1 VYCDGSV
8 SNSILTDVFTSRTGE
23 QYVGRVMVLVPAH
36 DIGLITQTRG
46 AMITPRRTPAST
58 EAETFAIRTALNL
71 CHSRA
76 FAGHTIYSDC
86 RGAVEQFPEHPVEW
100 RSRQELRLPNDFF
113 DKVLRRAAYLRSSSG
128 KVARRKPATPHQV
141 EALSCSTLLVGSSA
155 SARARSG
162 RGSVGMLRPIQEH
175 LAPDLDVV
183 ELEVVR
189 NEGSSTVP
197 HNAGSGPSGCRC
209 DQDRPGS
216 AAAER
221 LSLARVEV
229 IGLSAGQPCTERRQ
243 PTSSVTMTDRVW
255 GQRRSC
261 RGQRRRDGIPKRIKC
276 SKRRG

>member
-141 EALSCSTLLVGSSA
+141 EAFELFNA
-155 SARARSG
+155 SR
-162 RGSVGMLRPIQEH
+162 RGF
-175 LAPDLDVV
+175 
-183 ELEVVR
+183 
-189 NEGSSTVP
+189 
-197 HNAGSGPSGCRC
+197 
-209 DQDRPGS
+209 
-216 AAAER
+216 R
-221 LSLARVEV
+221 LSESALWAR
-229 IGLSAGQPCTERRQ
+229 I
-243 PTSSVTMTDRVW
+243 
-255 GQRRSC
+255 C
-261 RGQRRRDGIPKRIKC
+261 RDAATHPGTLGT
-276 SKRRG
+276 